1 MGEKIDFGYQD
12 IPKDEKAE
20 KVGSI
25 FSRVASRY
33 DVMNDAMSLGLH
45 RTWKR
50 YFVAQAKIRPT
61 YRIADLA
68 SGTGDIAVLMAPKIQ
83 AQGHI
88 TMSDI
93 NADMLKLGYNKI
105 IDAGYAHAVDSVVAD
120 ASALP
125 FEDNAFDLVTMAFGL
140 RNITDKK
147 QALQEMLRIVK
158 PGGRVMVMEFSRPKH
173 ALIKTAYDQYS
184 FQCIPTLGE
193 WIADDRDSYQYLV
206 ESIRRHPDQN
216 TLQSWFYDVGYDQC
230 HVVNILSGVVAI
242 HTGVKL

>member
-12 IPKDEKAE
+12 IPKDEKVA

-50 YFVAQAKIRPT
+50 YFISQAKIRPT

-93 NADMLKLGYNKI
+93 NADMLNLGYNKI

-125 FEDNAFDLVTMAFGL
+125 FEDNTFDLVTIAFGL

-158 PGGRVMVMEFSRPKH
+158 PGGRVMVMEFSNPKH
-173 ALIKTAYDQYS
+173 TLIKSAYDRYS

-193 WIADDRDSYQYLV
+193 WIAGDRDSYQYLV
-206 ESIRRHPDQN
+206 ESIRRHPNQD
-216 TLQSWFYDVGYDQC
+216 TLQSWFYDVGYD
-230 HVVNILSGVVAI
+230 LSLI
-242 HTGVKL
+242 HI